1 MQLPGHSAEAVRRD
15 RERRPSVK
23 SPESQLNFASIDA
36 AAPMA
41 FRAFAPSRLNPNPDS
56 GWGDLLKA
64 SDETKPP
71 LGAETSIMTEAATVF
86 WYSQESEKPTDGA
99 RLDGR
104 DRKFESVENAAT
116 FVMEKLSATERA
128 TSMIMTDRRS
138 IYSMDIKGIY
148 ENVKTRRPGLRTKR

>member
-1 MQLPGHSAEAVRRD
+1 
-15 RERRPSVK
+15 
-23 SPESQLNFASIDA
+23 LNLAFIDA

-41 FRAFAPSRLNPNPDS
+41 FRAFAPSRLNLDPVQGGAICSKP
-56 GWGDLLKA
+56 A
-64 SDETKPP
+64 TKRNHR
-71 LGAETSIMTEAATVF
+71 LVAETRIMTEAATVF
-86 WYSQESEKPTDGA
+86 WYSQESEKPADGA

-104 DRKFESVENAAT
+104 DRKFKSVENAAT

-148 ENVKTRRPGLRTKR
+148 ENLKTRRPGLRAKR

>member
-1 MQLPGHSAEAVRRD
+1 LTSTPG
-15 RERRPSVK
+15 
-23 SPESQLNFASIDA
+23 
-36 AAPMA
+36 
-41 FRAFAPSRLNPNPDS
+41 S

-71 LGAETSIMTEAATVF
+71 LGAETKIMTEAATVF
-86 WYSQESEKPTDGA
+86 WYPQESKKSADGA
-99 RLDGR
+99 RPGGR

-116 FVMEKLSATERA
+116 FVMEKLSGTERA

-148 ENVKTRRPGLRTKR
+148 ESQKMRRPGPKAKR